1 MRRYFQLSEVLMRIV
16 AMAVLVAVV
25 GISLMRATHT
35 HVHEKEQVEDHS
47 HHTPDHHPDD
57 TSDCDFCACYAHF
70 APKEAGARVSFTFS
84 IPVRPIVAQ
93 LGQPSHR
100 AACIRPRNQYIN
112 KGPPPGSSLI

>member
-35 HVHEKEQVEDHS
+35 HAHEKEQVEDHN
-47 HHTPDHHPDD
+47 HHNPDH
-57 TSDCDFCACYAHF
+57 TSDCDFCACYVHF

-84 IPVRPIVAQ
+84 IPARSFVAQ
-93 LGQPSHR
+93 LGQLSHR
-100 AACIRPRNQYIN
+100 KICTGPRNQYIN
-112 KGPPPGSSLI
+112 KGPPASSNLI